1 MFFLLVEFAKEEGN
15 EVLSHLMGD
24 LGTSQDVSF
33 MVGHVTKFFFSCQT
47 LRQFS
52 QPPTP

>member
-1 MFFLLVEFAKEEGN
+1 MFFLPVELAKEAGN
-15 EVLSHLMGD
+15 EGLSHLMGD

-33 MVGHVTKFFFSCQT
+33 MVGHVTQFFFPCQT

-52 QPPTP
+52 HPPTP